1 MSDLMVMVM
10 LYKKLEDMP
19 EWASSPWLTA
29 TDKGG
34 RGAGEYG
41 GRWRSYRFR
50 WDSEGE
56 GWSCVPNGAEAHLRF
71 VEKAEEVVG
80 KVEGTGFGAKPHKA
94 MALAGVALGIG
105 VVALR
110 TLGRRGR
117 G

>member
-1 MSDLMVMVM
+1 MNELMVMVM
-10 LYKKLEDMP
+10 LYRNLEDMP
-19 EWASSPWLTA
+19 EWASSPWLRA
-29 TDKGG
+29 TEREGKWVE
-34 RGAGEYG
+34 GEYG

-80 KVEGTGFGAKPHKA
+80 KVEGTGFGAKPRKA

-110 TLGRRGR
+110 TLGRG
-117 G
+117 